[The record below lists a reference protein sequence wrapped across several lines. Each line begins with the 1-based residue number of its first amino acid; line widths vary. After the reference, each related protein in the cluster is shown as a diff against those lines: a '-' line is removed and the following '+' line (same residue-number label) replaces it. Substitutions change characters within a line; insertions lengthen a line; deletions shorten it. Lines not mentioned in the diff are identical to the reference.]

1 MGRNLLLLILVANTL
16 NFGEVGSSN
25 YEPVGRTK
33 QCNLSEELRET
44 VKYYFVELSHRGVPS
59 PLQTIPGVM
68 DQFRKVVFDSFPKAR
83 PVQPG

>member
-1 MGRNLLLLILVANTL
+1 MGRNLLLLILVANAL

-44 VKYYFVELSHRGVPS
+44 VKYYFVELSHREGFL
-59 PLQTIPGVM
+59 PLFRT
-68 DQFRKVVFDSFPKAR
+68 DQELWTNSIK
-83 PVQPG
+83 

>member
-1 MGRNLLLLILVANTL
+1 MGRNLLLLILVANAL

-44 VKYYFVELSHRGVPS
+44 VKYYFVELSHRGGFLPCS
-59 PLQTIPGVM
+59 EQTRSYGPIP
-68 DQFRKVVFDSFPKAR
+68 
-83 PVQPG
+83 